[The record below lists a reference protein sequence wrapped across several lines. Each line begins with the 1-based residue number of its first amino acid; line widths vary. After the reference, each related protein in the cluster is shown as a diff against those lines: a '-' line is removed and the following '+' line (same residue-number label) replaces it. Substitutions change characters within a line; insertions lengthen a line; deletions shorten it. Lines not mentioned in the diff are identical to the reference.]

1 MKDNIILMDI
11 HLHIICLMIVNRSV
25 DSDMIFTAQCR
36 SSLNIQYH
44 VCTCIHVPSGGT
56 NDSPTHQILLSGTI
70 ILVHCATMFASD
82 WGTVYHDNYALM
94 IGRF

>member
-1 MKDNIILMDI
+1 MKDNIILRDV

-36 SSLNIQYH
+36 SSLNVQHH
-44 VCTCIHVPSGGT
+44 V
-56 NDSPTHQILLSGTI
+56 
-70 ILVHCATMFASD
+70 LVHRATMFTSD

-94 IGRF
+94 IGGF